1 MTKIKKMTNFVYYP
15 LIYYTNSVI
24 IYIIYTKIYNGRTF
38 IRTGYILQTN

>member
-15 LIYYTNSVI
+15 LIYYPNNVL
-24 IYIIYTKIYNGRTF
+24 IYTKIYNGRTF